1 MFKGQLAEQIGYV
14 TKFFGKE
21 KTPLAFHHVG
31 DLLTFGGRL
40 KAAAM
45 IRPSDVNEMAVEKTS
60 TAEIHRM

>member
-1 MFKGQLAEQIGYV
+1 MFRQRENS
-14 TKFFGKE
+14 
-21 KTPLAFHHVG
+21 PLAFRHVG